1 MTGGRRTGGGAVVV
15 GGAGRVGTV
24 TVGAGREGTVGVVV
38 VGSGSDGTVTVGTG
52 TSAALPFC
60 TSACADTKPP
70 MATSKRANLPS
81 RITPQTSDQQSATT
95 TPCTRYELR
104 PG

>member
-1 MTGGRRTGGGAVVV
+1 VTGGSGTGGGAVVV
-15 GGAGRVGTV
+15 TV
-24 TVGAGREGTVGVVV
+24 TVGTGREGTVGVVV

-70 MATSKRANLPS
+70 MATIKRANLPS

-95 TPCTRYELR
+95 TLRTRYALR